1 MSLPHRQSSQLLLH
15 QEVQG
20 DSASAQMT
28 GSVTGRPR
36 GASGSAGVTELGL
49 GGDLPGRPGAATPQG
64 RSRCISS
71 FPQSPPALLS
81 GTKLSAFNAQ
91 GKMP

>member
-1 MSLPHRQSSQLLLH
+1 MSLPHRQSSHLLLH
-15 QEVQG
+15 QEEVQG

-49 GGDLPGRPGAATPQG
+49 RGDLPGRPGAAAP
-64 RSRCISS
+64 
-71 FPQSPPALLS
+71 
-81 GTKLSAFNAQ
+81 
-91 GKMP
+91 